1 MSERKSGSMPTSR
14 TTSDPHRVA
23 LGGATGRMGRA
34 IARLAPEHHCVIVG
48 AFAAPGDAGQVVEGV
63 KVVGSPS
70 GVMETAEVV
79 IDFSHASAT
88 AALADACRARALPL
102 VSGTT
107 NLDDAGKRAIEE
119 LSKVAPVLWS
129 PNMSLGVQLLADLV
143 EQAVRRLGVGFD
155 VEIVEAHHGK
165 KVDAPSGTAKRLV
178 EAVRAGLDA
187 DLPVVNGRH
196 GDVGARKRGEIG
208 VHAIRGGDVVG
219 DHTVMLL
226 GQGERLELTHRASS
240 RDVFAHGALRAA
252 RYLVGRPAGRY
263 TMKDLLGG

>member
-1 MSERKSGSMPTSR
+1 MTERRSGSMPTSR
-14 TTSDPHRVA
+14 KSSDPHRVA
-23 LGGATGRMGRA
+23 IGGATGRMGRA
-34 IARLAPEHHCVIVG
+34 IARLAPEHHCVVVG
-48 AFAAPGDAGQVVEGV
+48 AFAAASEAGAIVEGV
-63 KVVGSPS
+63 KVVGAP
-70 GVMETAEVV
+70 GEAMETAEVV

-88 AALADACRARALPL
+88 SALAKACAARAIPL
-102 VSGTT
+102 VCGTT
-107 NLDDAGKRAIEE
+107 NLDDAGQRAIEE
-119 LSKVAPVLWS
+119 LARVAPVLWS

-155 VEIVEAHHGK
+155 VEILEMHHGK

-187 DLPVVNGRH
+187 DMPLVHGRQ
-196 GDVGARKRGEIG
+196 GEVGARKRGEIG

-226 GQGERLELTHRASS
+226 GQGERIELTHRASG